1 MPPITLK
8 HLSIGAVLLVVLAV
22 GWRYRNAEVV
32 QRIVNPPSH
41 KPLAIEFDNGTVR
54 QTGAASQPGTGRP
67 TQVLA
72 PGAVRKCRRG
82 TEITYTNQTC
92 PPGHVEQPM
101 SQGTVNVLPATSVA
115 PRAPAGTPPAPSPSL
130 REKYVDRVVN
140 P

>member
-8 HLSIGAVLLVVLAV
+8 HLAIGAVALIVLAV
-22 GWRYRNAEVV
+22 GWRYRNAEAV

-54 QTGAASQPGTGRP
+54 QNAAASSPATGRAA
-67 TQVLA
+67 TVLA

-82 TEITYTNQTC
+82 TEVTYTNQTC
-92 PPGHVEQPM
+92 PPGHVEQAM
-101 SQGTVNVLPATSVA
+101 SQGTVNVLPATAAA
-115 PRAPAGTPPAPSPSL
+115 PRAPAPGPGPDL
-130 REKYVDRVVN
+130 RERQINRVLN